1 MNAMVKFCQ
10 CLSLAISELL
20 PWRQVVTLLA
30 SLSSIGEQYI
40 KFECWG
46 GGGRG
51 GGGERRRGEGGRGEG
66 GREGG
71 KSNSCEFKDISSHHH
86 GNRFSSPIEPHGRVE
101 LTDQGQG
108 RGYLTSTIIYF
119 AKLTTLPLHSVCK
132 KN

>member
-1 MNAMVKFCQ
+1 MNFFAFQCLMNAMVKFCQ
-10 CLSLAISELL
+10 CLSLATSKLL
-20 PWRQVVTLLA
+20 PWRQVVMLLA

-46 GGGRG
+46 GGG
-51 GGGERRRGEGGRGEG
+51 
-66 GREGG
+66 G
-71 KSNSCEFKDISSHHH
+71 KSNSCEFSSHHH
-86 GNRFSSPIEPHGRVE
+86 GNRVFFFLIEPHGRVE